1 MTIRILITVHGLV
14 YLPAPE
20 KTAINMLLA
29 QHPTAIPAN

>member
-1 MTIRILITVHGLV
+1 MTIRILITVLV

-20 KTAINMLLA
+20 KIAVNMLLA